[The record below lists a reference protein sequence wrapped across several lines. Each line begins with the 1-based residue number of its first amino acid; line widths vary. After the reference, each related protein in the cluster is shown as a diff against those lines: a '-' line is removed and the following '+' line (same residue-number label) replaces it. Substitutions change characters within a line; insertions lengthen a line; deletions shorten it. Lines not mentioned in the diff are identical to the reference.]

1 MRKEAHMNNSKIFV
15 FVIAVLL
22 IVAVLIELSVPKR
35 FNWDP
40 TFNHDSK
47 EPFGCALFDSLA
59 SISMKNGYTVKHTTF
74 YQLLNDSS
82 VKTPRSIIDIHSSY
96 KYDGLEI
103 KSMLDFV
110 SKGNKVLICSD
121 KFNSEFSDTLQ
132 FLFESAFFSLNS
144 LKHAASRGLYRS
156 SNYIIWEQDSL
167 YSKHIYKAYSN
178 ICEAYFR
185 LDKDTVYEYEP
196 DVEEVE
202 DTVYERKEVAESEPA
217 VRVRDVHV
225 KEFTIN
231 ETSHEWTPY
240 AYLDSKYEGGKYNK
254 KHPLVLRR
262 KWGKGEIVLCST
274 PLMLTNYGIM
284 DGENV
289 SYVYRVLNTVSDYPV
304 TRIVDV
310 PPAEEHISQSPM
322 RYFIANPPLRWALY
336 LSLLTLLL
344 FMIFT
349 AKRRQRAIPVV
360 KKPENHQLEFTKL
373 IGTLYYQDGAH
384 GDLVRKKY
392 TYFTEFLRREVQIDV
407 DDDAEDDENFSMLAR
422 HTGMDEKDIKHRIK
436 ATRAA
441 CRSGIGMTVEEMT
454 MYIDYMNEIMKGIGG
469 K

>member
-1 MRKEAHMNNSKIFV
+1 MNNSKIFV

-35 FNWDP
+35 FIWEP
-40 TFNHDSK
+40 TFNPNSK
-47 EPFGCALFDSLA
+47 EPFGSILFDSLA
-59 SISMKNGYTVKHTTF
+59 KSSMKNGYTVKHTTF

-82 VKTPRSIIDIHSSY
+82 VKSPRSIIDIHSSY
-96 KYDGLEI
+96 KYEGLEL

-121 KFNSEFSDTLQ
+121 KFTSEFADTLQ
-132 FLFESAFFSLNS
+132 FLYESAYFSISS
-144 LKHAASRGLYRS
+144 LKRAASRGLFRS
-156 SNYIIWEQDSL
+156 SSYIIWEQDNL
-167 YSKHIYKAYSN
+167 YPKQVYKAYSDF
-178 ICEAYFR
+178 CESYFR
-185 LDKDTVYEYEP
+185 LDKDTIYEYEP
-196 DVEEVE
+196 DDVVE

-217 VRVRDVHV
+217 EEEREPAVRDVRL
-225 KEFTIN
+225 KKFTVN

-240 AYLDSKYEGGKYNK
+240 AYTDRKYDGGEYNK
-254 KHPLVLRR
+254 KYPLVLRR
-262 KWGKGEIVLCST
+262 KWGRGEIVLCST
-274 PLMLTNYGIM
+274 PLLLTNYGIM

-289 SYVYRVLNTVSDYPV
+289 SYVYRVLNMVSDYPAM
-304 TRIVDV
+304 RMVDI

-322 RYFIANPPLRWALY
+322 RYFVATPPLRWALY

-349 AKRRQRAIPVV
+349 ARRRQRAIPVV

-392 TYFTEFLRREVQIDV
+392 TYFTEYLRREVQIDV
-407 DDDAEDDENFSMLAR
+407 DDEVEDDENFSMLAK
-422 HTGMDEKDIKHRIK
+422 HTGMDEKDVKHRIK
-436 ATRAA
+436 ATRSA
-441 CRSGIGMTVEEMT
+441 CRSGLGMTVEEMT
-454 MYIDYMNEIMKGIGG
+454 MYIDYMNEIIRGIGG
-469 K
+469 R